1 MLATA
6 KNYDVICLQMRAYLP
21 HLESPMRKELGKLSA
36 EIKDILTAGKKL
48 KPLLDSMLPKVFNFR
63 IKAIK
68 WLVNEGELDLSGMM
82 DEIYPQL
89 EDLRQN
95 PKLEILAENI
105 LFAVRCNERV
115 VKELIGSG
123 GFAEEKIAS
132 NAAELPTITYGQFL
146 ATLAYGIPGNEAVQ
160 KIVDWVNASLY
171 IEFIILSAVIIND
184 EKLKVP
190 EKVINELSFLIAD
203 AAQEYSAISV
213 ELGLLKPRLESH
225 TSFSEQA
232 DKSFIKEQKYL
243 ADLGI
248 NDLAENF

>member
-6 KNYDVICLQMRAYLP
+6 KNYDVICLQMKVYMP
-21 HLESPMRKELGKLSA
+21 HLESPMKKELNKLLT
-36 EIKDILTAGKKL
+36 EIKDGLTSGKKI
-48 KPLLDSMLPKVFNFR
+48 KPLLDRMLPRIFNFR

-68 WLVNEGELDLSGMM
+68 WLIEVGDLDLSGMM

-89 EDLRQN
+89 EELRQN

-105 LFAVRCNERV
+105 LFAVRCNKRV
-115 VKELIGSG
+115 VRALIGTGDFS
-123 GFAEEKIAS
+123 EEKFAS
-132 NAAELPTITYGQFL
+132 NASELPIITYEQFL
-146 ATLAYGIPGNEAVQ
+146 ATLAYSIPDDEAAQ

-184 EKLKVP
+184 EKLRVT

-203 AAQEYSAISV
+203 AAQEYSANAI
-213 ELGLLKPRLESH
+213 ELGLLKRSENQPL
-225 TSFSEQA
+225 FSDQV
-232 DKSFIKEQKYL
+232 DKSFKREQKYL

-248 NDLAENF
+248 NDFTENF

>member
-6 KNYDVICLQMRAYLP
+6 KNYDIICLQMRAYLP
-21 HLESPMRKELGKLSA
+21 HLESPMKKELGKLLT
-36 EIKDILTAGKKL
+36 EIKDALTTSKKV
-48 KPLLDSMLPKVFNFR
+48 KPLLDSMIPRVFNFR

-68 WLVNEGELDLSGMM
+68 WLVEKDELDLSGMM

-89 EDLRQN
+89 EDLKQN

-105 LFAVRCNERV
+105 LFAVRCNKRV
-115 VKELIGSG
+115 VKALIGSG
-123 GFAEEKIAS
+123 DFSEEKFAS
-132 NAAELPTITYGQFL
+132 NAVELPTITYGQFL
-146 ATLAYGIPGNEAVQ
+146 ATLAYGVPDNEAAQ

-184 EKLKVP
+184 EKLKVS

-203 AAQEYSAISV
+203 AAQEYSAIAI
-213 ELGLLKPRLESH
+213 ELGLLKPRSKSQS
-225 TSFSEQA
+225 SFSDQV
-232 DKSFIKEQKYL
+232 DKSFVNEQKYL

-248 NDLAENF
+248 NDFAENF